1 MGREGGV
8 DVDRQAVKPPFA
20 YYGGKTTLGPKIAA
34 LLPAHDHYI
43 EPFAG
48 SLAVLL
54 AKAPTTWETVND
66 LDDLLVNFWRVL
78 RERPADLAHV
88 AMLTPHARSEYAAS
102 CEDIS
107 QVDDELE
114 RARLVWVRITQ
125 GRKNSTRPGAA
136 SHWRY
141 GQSASKGHSWPSYLG
156 AYAARMGEVA
166 ARLKNVSIENRDAIE
181 LVEEYGQHESN
192 CLYVDPPY
200 VAASRVSL
208 SQYRLEA
215 ADDDFHER
223 LAAALNDCKASVVL
237 SGYDSTAYDDLYPG
251 WHRVEMKAPPS
262 LGASGRTEVLW
273 SNRPI
278 GTPDLFSFDAEA
290 SA

>member
-1 MGREGGV
+1 M
-8 DVDRQAVKPPFA
+8 DRQAVKPPFA
-20 YYGGKTTLGPKIAA
+20 YFGGKTTLGPRIAE

-54 AKAPTTWETVND
+54 AKPATRWETVND

-78 RERPADLAHV
+78 RDRPAELAHV
-88 AMLTPHARSEYAAS
+88 AMLTPHSRTEYAAA
-102 CEDIS
+102 CEDIA
-107 QVDDELE
+107 QVDDDLE

-125 GRKNSTRPGAA
+125 GRKNTTRPGAA

-141 GQSASKGHSWPSYLG
+141 GQSAAKGHSWPSYLS
-156 AYAARMGEVA
+156 AYAERMSAVA
-166 ARLKNVSIENRDAIE
+166 NRLKNVSIENRDAVE
-181 LVEEYGQHESN
+181 LVEEYGQHANN

-215 ADDDFHER
+215 ADEDFHAR

-237 SGYDSTAYDDLYPG
+237 SGYDSASYDELYPG
-251 WHRVEMKAPPS
+251 WCRVEMKAPPS
-262 LGASGRTEVLW
+262 LGASERTEVLW
-273 SNRPI
+273 SNRPL
-278 GTPDLFSFDAEA
+278 GEPDLFAELA
-290 SA
+290 

>member
-1 MGREGGV
+1 M
-8 DVDRQAVKPPFA
+8 DRQAVKPPFA

-114 RARLVWVRITQ
+114 NGNDSRLRIALCGYEGEGHDALLDYGWTAHAWSTAGGYGG
-125 GRKNSTRPGAA
+125 GRG
-136 SHWRY
+136 
-141 GQSASKGHSWPSYLG
+141 GKGD
-156 AYAARMGEVA
+156 
-166 ARLKNVSIENRDAIE
+166 ENRHRERIYFSPACID
-181 LVEEYGQHESN
+181 
-192 CLYVDPPY
+192 
-200 VAASRVSL
+200 L
-208 SQYRLEA
+208 SY
-215 ADDDFHER
+215 
-223 LAAALNDCKASVVL
+223 
-237 SGYDSTAYDDLYPG
+237 
-251 WHRVEMKAPPS
+251 
-262 LGASGRTEVLW
+262 
-273 SNRPI
+273 
-278 GTPDLFSFDAEA
+278 PDLFTIGEEPA
-290 SA
+290 

>member
-1 MGREGGV
+1 M
-8 DVDRQAVKPPFA
+8 DRPTVKPPFA
-20 YYGGKTTLGPKIAA
+20 YYGGKTTLAPEIAT
-34 LLPAHDHYI
+34 LLPRHDHYI

-54 AKAPTTWETVND
+54 AKPQSSWETVND

-78 RERPADLAHV
+78 RDRPDELAHV
-88 AMLTPHARSEYAAS
+88 AMLTPHSRTEYATS

-107 QVDDELE
+107 AIDDDLE

-141 GQSASKGHSWPSYLG
+141 GQSAAKGHSWPSYLS
-156 AYAARMGEVA
+156 AYATRMSAVA
-166 ARLKNVSIENRDAIE
+166 ERLKRVSIENRDAIE
-181 LVEEYGQHESN
+181 VVREYGQHRNN
-192 CLYVDPPY
+192 CLYIDPPY

-215 ADDDFHER
+215 ADDDFHTR
-223 LAAALNDCKASVVL
+223 LAEAMNECEASVVL
-237 SGYDSTAYDDLYPG
+237 SGYDSNLYRELLPG
-251 WHRVEMKAPPS
+251 WHRAEMKAPPS
-262 LGASGRTEVLW
+262 LGATERVEVLW
-273 SNRPI
+273 SNRPL
-278 GTPDLFSFDAEA
+278 GEPDLFGGAA
-290 SA
+290 